1 VRSFESKN
9 NCIRV
14 DGSKNVNEVYEELKK
29 KLSEANVFPPHPAHM
44 IFVLGGPGSGK
55 GT

>member
-1 VRSFESKN
+1 VKSFEDKK

-14 DGSKNVNEVYEELKK
+14 DATKSVTEVYEELKK
-29 KLSEANVFPPHPAHM
+29 KLSEANVQPPHPAHIM
-44 IFVLGGPGSGK
+44 FVLGGPGSGK